1 MKSKN
6 KLAIIE
12 LMGRAAYA
20 FDMRDLAMLENC
32 FAADAVMTVNITD
45 GDAFGPFEGRE
56 AIMGLMAGALD
67 AQTDKRSHII
77 SNILFESGDNRSAT
91 VLSNVV
97 VSAVEGGKIALITSG
112 IYRDVV
118 VNTDGDWRIQNR
130 HLDLDLPF

>member
-6 KLAIIE
+6 KLAINE

-20 FDMRDLAMLENC
+20 FDIRDLGMLEKC
-32 FAADAVMTVNITD
+32 FTSDAVMSVQIKN
-45 GDAFGPFEGRE
+45 GDAYGPFDGRE

-67 AQTDKRSHII
+67 AQTDTRSHMI
-77 SNILFESGDNRSAT
+77 SNILYESEGNKHAT

-97 VSAVEGGKIALITSG
+97 VSAVENGKIALITSG
-112 IYRDVV
+112 IYRDAVIK
-118 VNTDGDWRIQNR
+118 NDDGWQIANR